1 MKKKELIKALSK
13 IEEGIA
19 DVKNILSA
27 ESSDS
32 IKTESKEESSVEEE
46 PVADSDDNS
55 FSRDELMNMKYNDLK
70 KLGKTLGV
78 KCTGTREEIVER
90 ILNTPVEAGADEV
103 EPSED
108 AGEEKVVPISKVK
121 KAKKEEPATEDD
133 GVEEQYLE
141 LARTAL
147 EENSIDEV
155 VEVLEDAGVKLS
167 AMQKKKKDVV
177 MTKLAEAFQNGLI
190 EADEDDEDDEDEAG
204 DDTEDVSDEDTLTED
219 SYFEQYDPE
228 GINNPES
235 MSKKRLKAVQ
245 KLVAGIIKSWEDGEL
260 TQDDMEEELGDI
272 ITDEDSDLLGDD
284 YEEEDLLMFYIEMKK
299 RFIDDDGE
307 EVGQGEP
314 YEVNEENF
322 CCGHQLAYDKKGKKY
337 ICPVCEEEYEE

>member
-46 PVADSDDNS
+46 PVAESDDNS

-121 KAKKEEPATEDD
+121 KAKKEEPDTEDD

-147 EENSIDEV
+147 EENSIEEV

-167 AMQKKKKDVV
+167 AIQKKKKDVV

-190 EADEDDEDDEDEAG
+190 EADEDDEDEAG

-284 YEEEDLLMFYIEMKK
+284 YEEEDILMFYIEMKK
-299 RFIDDDGE
+299 RLIDDDGE

>member
-46 PVADSDDNS
+46 PVAESDDNS

-103 EPSED
+103 DPSED
-108 AGEEKVVPISKVK
+108 EGEEKVGPISKVK
-121 KAKKEEPATEDD
+121 KAKKEEPDTEDD

-147 EENSIDEV
+147 EENSIEEV
-155 VEVLEDAGVKLS
+155 VEVL
-167 AMQKKKKDVV
+167 
-177 MTKLAEAFQNGLI
+177 
-190 EADEDDEDDEDEAG
+190 
-204 DDTEDVSDEDTLTED
+204 
-219 SYFEQYDPE
+219 
-228 GINNPES
+228 
-235 MSKKRLKAVQ
+235 
-245 KLVAGIIKSWEDGEL
+245 
-260 TQDDMEEELGDI
+260 
-272 ITDEDSDLLGDD
+272 
-284 YEEEDLLMFYIEMKK
+284 
-299 RFIDDDGE
+299 
-307 EVGQGEP
+307 
-314 YEVNEENF
+314 
-322 CCGHQLAYDKKGKKY
+322 
-337 ICPVCEEEYEE
+337 

>member
-32 IKTESKEESSVEEE
+32 IKTEPKEESSVEE
-46 PVADSDDNS
+46 PVSESDDNS

-90 ILNTPVEAGADEV
+90 ILNNTPVEAGADEV

-121 KAKKEEPATEDD
+121 KAKNEEPDTEDY

-147 EENSIDEV
+147 EENSIEEV
-155 VEVLEDAGVKLS
+155 VEVLADAGVKLS

-190 EADEDDEDDEDEAG
+190 EADEDDEDEAD

-337 ICPVCEEEYEE
+337 ICHVCEEEYEE